1 VRTLAAVLAA
11 LVLAGAAS
19 AADTARGRKLY
30 FSACAQCHGP
40 DLRGVDRD
48 ARVGAGD
55 NLALGPSL
63 RGVGAQAADFYL
75 RTGYMPLRD
84 PTTQPRRTHPTYSE
98 RDLRA
103 LVDFVAS
110 FGGPGVPRVHP
121 VRGRTGLGLVLFTEH
136 CAGCHQVVGE
146 GGIVTGSRVPSLEH
160 ATATQIAEAVRVGPY
175 VMPRFSERQISPR
188 ELDSLVRYVLYA
200 RDPDDRGGWGLGH
213 LGPVPEGIV
222 VWLFAGAALLV
233 VARLIG
239 EGLKR

>member
-1 VRTLAAVLAA
+1 VRTLVAVAAAF
-11 LVLAGAAS
+11 LVAGTAS
-19 AADTARGRKLY
+19 AQDGERGRKLY

-55 NLALGPSL
+55 NAALGPSL
-63 RGVGAQAADFYL
+63 RGVGARSADLYL

-84 PTTQPRRTHPTYSE
+84 PMEQPTRTHPKFSE

-110 FGGPGVPRVHP
+110 YGGPRVPRVHP
-121 VRGRTGLGLVLFTEH
+121 ERGETSVGLVLFTEH
-136 CAGCHQVVGE
+136 CAGCHQIVGE
-146 GGIVTGSRVPSLEH
+146 GGIVTGARVPSLKK

-175 VMPRFSERQISPR
+175 VMPRFSERELSQH

-200 RDPDDRGGWGLGH
+200 REPDDRGGWALEH

-222 VWLFAGAALLV
+222 AWLLAGGVLLV
-233 VARLIG
+233 VARVIG